1 MRAALVL
8 TLLVIAACGTT
19 IRPRLGGVTQ
29 PSSRLDS
36 PTDPA
41 PTVEKVCRSHA
52 TRSGWITTSYFQNAE
67 TCPKSSDSTNAY
79 NGAIIER
86 YSQYPVGT
94 TMVVCADQPVPRRW
108 VREYGREA
116 GTACPGASVP
126 DGEVTAMVI
135 RRVTEEG
142 AR

>member
-1 MRAALVL
+1 MKVVLVL
-8 TLLVIAACGTT
+8 TLLVIAACGTS
-19 IRPRLGGVTQ
+19 IRPRLGGATQ

-36 PTDPA
+36 PTDPV

-52 TRSGWITTSYFQNAE
+52 TRSGWITTSYFQYAE
-67 TCPKSSDSTNAY
+67 TCPKSPDSTNAY

-86 YSQYPVGT
+86 YSHYPVGT

-108 VREYGREA
+108 VREYRIEA
-116 GTACPGASVP
+116 GTACPGASVR
-126 DGEVTAMVI
+126 DGEATAIVI

-142 AR
+142 SR